1 MINRTIL
8 VKELRE
14 KISKTSIVNMGSLNQ
29 SHPPYN
35 SNCHQIRQRAAR
47 FQMTRV
53 YWEKWAFH
61 VMEREKTKMDVI
73 ESRAKTLWE
82 ILEGEGANLGYALRR
97 HNAKMHQAQTPNQ
110 TIIIQNVLE
119 DWVSMRYDL
128 PLERTAAVVHL
139 QTMLMASAML
149 HEYAWMGHK
158 DGWLPGLYDSI
169 YIEQGDWPRGL
180 SEKKAGQAVVKVDHH
195 APIKWPLKKGGL
207 MSHFF
212 LTHNRIMIVWNED
225 GDSTHQHLDI

>member
-1 MINRTIL
+1 
-8 VKELRE
+8 
-14 KISKTSIVNMGSLNQ
+14 
-29 SHPPYN
+29 
-35 SNCHQIRQRAAR
+35 
-47 FQMTRV
+47 
-53 YWEKWAFH
+53 
-61 VMEREKTKMDVI
+61 
-73 ESRAKTLWE
+73 
-82 ILEGEGANLGYALRR
+82 
-97 HNAKMHQAQTPNQ
+97 
-110 TIIIQNVLE
+110 
-119 DWVSMRYDL
+119 L